1 MAFPDKPFILGVARP
16 ADGSRASKTMN
27 DAPLPG
33 HATDIEPFWLAY
45 QRACSV
51 KVPGFSASALGH
63 TRALAD
69 TLAKL
74 VLGGVKRAQATL
86 LRDFEAEPDAG
97 GAAVGE
103 GADTS
108 LPQPGY
114 HLVVLD
120 GDGQPRAIVRTTHV
134 EKRLFNQID
143 DAFAFESGE
152 GDLSLRWWLTAYRQD
167 YAERAEAEGFA
178 VDERLELLLEY
189 FELVWPA
196 PAALVA
202 STALAALAVPM
213 PPTTFNNPA

>member
-1 MAFPDKPFILGVARP
+1 
-16 ADGSRASKTMN
+16 MN
-27 DAPLPG
+27 DDTPLPG
-33 HATDIEPFWLAY
+33 SAADIEPFWLAY

-69 TLAKL
+69 TLAEL
-74 VLGGVKRAQATL
+74 VLSGVKRAQATL
-86 LRDFEAEPDAG
+86 LRDFEA
-97 GAAVGE
+97 GAPVKGAGE
-103 GADTS
+103 GAGSS
-108 LPQPGY
+108 LPQPGD

-120 GDGQPRAIVRTTHV
+120 GEGRPRGIVRTAHV

-189 FELVWPA
+189 FELVWPV
-196 PAALVA
+196 P
-202 STALAALAVPM
+202 AVPSSATA
-213 PPTTFNNPA
+213 PTAPTTLSNPA

>member
-1 MAFPDKPFILGVARP
+1 MDRL
-16 ADGSRASKTMN
+16 D

-33 HATDIEPFWLAY
+33 RAADIEPFWLAY

-63 TRALAD
+63 TRTLAD
-69 TLAKL
+69 TLAEL
-74 VLGGVKRAQATL
+74 VLSGVKRAQATL
-86 LRDFEAEPDAG
+86 LRDFET
-97 GAAVGE
+97 GAPVKGAGE
-103 GADTS
+103 GADS
-108 LPQPGY
+108 NLPKPGD

-120 GDGQPRAIVRTTHV
+120 GEGQPRAIVRTAHV

-178 VDERLELLLEY
+178 VDERLALLLEY
-189 FELVWPA
+189 FDLVWPIPAA
-196 PAALVA
+196 PAALP
-202 STALAALAVPM
+202 STPAAPGTLS
-213 PPTTFNNPA
+213 NPA